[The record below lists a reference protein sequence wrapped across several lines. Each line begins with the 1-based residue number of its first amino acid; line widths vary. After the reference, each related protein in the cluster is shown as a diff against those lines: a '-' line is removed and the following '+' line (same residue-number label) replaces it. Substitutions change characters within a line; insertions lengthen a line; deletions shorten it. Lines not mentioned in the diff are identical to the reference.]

1 MFSFLQDPKEYTNN
15 QWIKISFNF
24 NTNVIL
30 IKLKDFEA
38 PLLSELT
45 EMINNWIENRTTR
58 FGEQF
63 KYINIKYNYE
73 SHLQSNE
80 EYLAGSESS
89 YTAILIYENKNN
101 NSHMDSDGIIDD

>member
-1 MFSFLQDPKEYTNN
+1 MKKLYTNN
-15 QWIKISFNF
+15 QWIKISFII

-45 EMINNWIENRTTR
+45 EKINNWIENRTTR

-73 SHLQSNE
+73 SHLHSNE

-101 NSHMDSDGIIDD
+101 NPDMDSDGIIDS